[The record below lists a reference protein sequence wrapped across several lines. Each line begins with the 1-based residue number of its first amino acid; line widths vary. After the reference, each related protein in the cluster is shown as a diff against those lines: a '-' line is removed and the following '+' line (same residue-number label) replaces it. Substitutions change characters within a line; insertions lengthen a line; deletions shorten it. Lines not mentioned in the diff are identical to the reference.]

1 MESLTPRYTSHPS
14 NRLKLECA
22 TDASA
27 VVLRV
32 EGEIDLETAPAFDA
46 EIRRIIEA
54 QPERVLID
62 LAGVEFIDSTGLSA
76 LIRADQGATAAG
88 QQLSLRGGSS
98 QVRRLFELT
107 GLLDRLNFEE

>member
-1 MESLTPRYTSHPS
+1 MESQTPRYTSHPS

-22 TDASA
+22 VGAAA

-32 EGEIDLETAPAFDA
+32 AGEIDIETAPAFDA
-46 EIRRIIEA
+46 EILRIIEA

-62 LAGVEFIDSTGLSA
+62 LSGVEFIDSTGLSA
-76 LIRADQGATAAG
+76 LIRADQSATANG
-88 QQLSLRGGSS
+88 QQLSLSGGSS

-107 GLLDRLNFEE
+107 GLFDRLNFED

>member
-14 NRLKLECA
+14 NRLKLECSVD
-22 TDASA
+22 TVA

-32 EGEIDLETAPAFDA
+32 HGEIDLETTPAFDA
-46 EIRRIIEA
+46 EILRIIEA

-62 LAGVEFIDSTGLSA
+62 LSGVEFIDSTGLSA
-76 LIRADQGATAAG
+76 LIRADQGAAANG

-107 GLLDRLNFEE
+107 GLLDRLNFED